1 MLALESGVSPS
12 CHLTSGLQCSLFLCE
27 EIAFHQGNE
36 LRKKK
41 KKTQIKHRSGIG
53 KKHIKRPRDA
63 LPHYVLG
70 SYFLDS

>member
-1 MLALESGVSPS
+1 MLTLESGVSPS

-41 KKTQIKHRSGIG
+41 KNTDKTQEWLG